1 MLLANSTITGNIAH
15 IPSGTINGA
24 GVANYE
30 TSLTVLNCTIANNS
44 FVETGGTGLGAG
56 LFNSGTLTIYGSTI
70 SNNTGPG
77 SADAGGGIYNT
88 YSNLP
93 CTIVDSTLAGNSAKT
108 GGGIWAMTP
117 ITLTNDTLAGN
128 TATTGGG
135 IYDATAVTMY
145 NTLVAN
151 NTATKGADI
160 ALSTSGS
167 PTLDG
172 LNDLVADGSTI
183 GTTSIKDGIN
193 GNIVGH
199 PANIGTLQYYGGP
212 TQTLA
217 LQSTSL
223 AINAGGGLTIV
234 TTNGGINATAT
245 SFTVG
250 NAAAIAVN
258 AGSYLIQVNN
268 EVMTVTN
275 VNLSTN
281 TLTVTSAAHNATSHN
296 QSAARLPCCRSGGQ
310 PASYRQHRSDIGTS
324 NYIINSTPTVSI
336 IPNYQQPETTTTSS
350 SAVFTFSGFDT
361 VTPVNQLVF
370 MVSLDGNAF
379 TTATSP
385 VTYTT
390 SLPAAIR
397 SRLRRSTRRTTS
409 ARRPRTPG
417 PPVPSSRRR

>member
-1 MLLANSTITGNIAH
+1 MLNFSDSTISNNAGTGVNSSGGINTGATATITNCLIANNSATSAVGGVSNGGTMLLANSTITGNIAH

-56 LFNSGTLTIYGSTI
+56 LFNSGTLTIYVSTI

-160 ALSTSGS
+160 ALSTSGP

-212 TQTLA
+212 TQTL
-217 LQSTSL
+217 LLESTSL

-258 AGSYLIQVNN
+258 AGSYLIQVDN

-281 TLTVTSAAHNATSHN
+281 TQTVTGGAPMRPAT
-296 QSAARLPCCRSGGQ
+296 
-310 PASYRQHRSDIGTS
+310 
-324 NYIINSTPTVSI
+324 
-336 IPNYQQPETTTTSS
+336 
-350 SAVFTFSGFDT
+350 
-361 VTPVNQLVF
+361 
-370 MVSLDGNAF
+370 
-379 TTATSP
+379 
-385 VTYTT
+385 
-390 SLPAAIR
+390 
-397 SRLRRSTRRTTS
+397 TR
-409 ARRPRTPG
+409 PL
-417 PPVPSSRRR
+417 PSSLLSIRREP